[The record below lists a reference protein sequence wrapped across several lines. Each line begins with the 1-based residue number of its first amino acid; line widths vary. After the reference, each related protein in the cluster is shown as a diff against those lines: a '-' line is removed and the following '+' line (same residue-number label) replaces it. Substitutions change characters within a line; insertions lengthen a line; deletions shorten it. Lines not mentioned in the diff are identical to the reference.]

1 MRGGERE
8 RERNI
13 TRNEASGEEY
23 YAQFVERVDLETSQ
37 FPSSNITI
45 LIRHSPKVNLFQT
58 HRVYF

>member
-1 MRGGERE
+1 MRWERE
-8 RERNI
+8 RETSQEMKPHR
-13 TRNEASGEEY
+13 EEY
-23 YAQFVERVDLETSQ
+23 YAQFVERVDLETIQ